1 MSVAVRTPPAST
13 PPAEAAR
20 TNGFSQGV
28 ERLSRT
34 LGRLPLHVIIAIFI
48 AVWLVPTL
56 GLIINSFRSV
66 QDMGVSGWWTTLFP
80 PHGFTVDSFREVLN
94 IEGVAGSILN
104 SVLITIPATV
114 IQLTVATM
122 AAYAFAWMN
131 FRGRNLIFIVIVGL
145 MVVPIQMIL
154 IPVLKLFA
162 ILGIAGTIPAVWIAH
177 TGIGLPFEVFLL
189 RNYIGALPKEIF
201 ESAEVDGAGHAA
213 RFLRLVLP
221 MTLPAIASLTIFVF
235 LGVWNDL
242 LIALSFLGVSP
253 SNKPFTVV
261 ITTLVTSFGGGWQ
274 FLTAAAV
281 LQMALPLAVFIGLQR
296 YMVRGITSGAVK
308 G

>member
-1 MSVAVRTPPAST
+1 MSVAVRTPPAA
-13 PPAEAAR
+13 PPRQVAR
-20 TNGFSQGV
+20 ANGFSQGV
-28 ERLSRT
+28 EKLGNT
-34 LGRLPLHVIIAIFI
+34 LGRLPLHIIIAIFM
-48 AVWLVPTL
+48 AVWLVPTI

-66 QDMGVSGWWTTLFP
+66 HDMGVGGWWTTLFP
-80 PHGFTVDSFREVLN
+80 PHGFTLDSFRQVLQ
-94 IEGVAGSILN
+94 IEGVAGSIVN
-104 SVLITIPATV
+104 SILITIPATV

-145 MVVPIQMIL
+145 MVVPVQMIV

-162 ILGIAGTIPAVWIAH
+162 ILGINGTIPAVWIAH

-189 RNYIGALPKEIF
+189 RNYIGGLPKEIF

-213 RFLRLVLP
+213 RFLQLVLP

-242 LIALSFLGVSP
+242 LVALFFLGVSP
-253 SNKPFTVV
+253 TNKPFTVV

-281 LQMALPLAVFIGLQR
+281 LQMALPLTVFILLQR
-296 YMVRGITSGAVK
+296 FMVRGITSGAVK

>member
-1 MSVAVRTPPAST
+1 MSVAVQTPPAA
-13 PPAEAAR
+13 PGQVAR
-20 TNGFSQGV
+20 ANGFSQGV
-28 ERLSRT
+28 EKLGNN
-34 LGRLPLHVIIAIFI
+34 LGRLPLHIVIAIFV
-48 AVWLVPTL
+48 AVWLVPTI
-56 GLIINSFRSV
+56 GLILNSFRSV
-66 QDMGVSGWWTTLFP
+66 HDMGVSGWWTTLFP
-80 PHGFTVDSFREVLN
+80 PHGFTLDSFREVLQ
-94 IEGVAGSILN
+94 IEGVAGSIVN
-104 SVLITIPATV
+104 SILITIPATV

-145 MVVPIQMIL
+145 MVVPIQMIV

-162 ILGIAGTIPAVWIAH
+162 ILGINGTIPAVWLAH

-189 RNYIGALPKEIF
+189 RNYIGGLPKEIF

-213 RFLRLVLP
+213 RFLQLVLP
-221 MTLPAIASLTIFVF
+221 MTVPAIASLTIFVF

-242 LIALSFLGVSP
+242 IVALFFLGVSP
-253 SNKPFTVV
+253 TNKPFTVV

-281 LQMALPLAVFIGLQR
+281 LQMALPLTVFILLQR
-296 YMVRGITSGAVK
+296 FMVRGITSGAVK